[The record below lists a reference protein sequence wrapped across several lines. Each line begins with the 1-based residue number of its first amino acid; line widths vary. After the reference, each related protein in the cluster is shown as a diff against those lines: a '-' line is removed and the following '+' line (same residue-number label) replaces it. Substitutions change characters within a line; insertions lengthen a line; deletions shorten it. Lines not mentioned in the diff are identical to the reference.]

1 MYFVLV
7 KKDQEYIQKTD
18 IRTRRVESIIQELNT
33 KGKED
38 EYKKKSYSRRR

>member
-18 IRTRRVESIIQELNT
+18 IRTRRVENIIQELNI
-33 KGKED
+33 KAKED
-38 EYKKKSYSRRR
+38 E